1 MNYCDATFPF
11 PEENL
16 ACDEAL
22 LDMAEEGLGG
32 EVLRFW
38 EPARHFVVV
47 GYANRTAA
55 EVNLPFCESN
65 AIPVLRRCTG
75 GGTVL
80 QGLGVLNYSLVLRID
95 GSDSLQSITDTNQ
108 FILTRHQAALAAL
121 LHAPVEMRGQTD
133 LAIGGLK
140 FCGNAQRRKRRFLLF
155 HGAFLLHLDIDLLEK
170 VLPMPSKQPD
180 YRINRSH
187 SDFLMN
193 LRVPAALIK
202 NALLKAW
209 DAADPLAEI
218 PSFQV
223 ALLAREKYSLDEWNF
238 KF

>member
-1 MNYCDATFPF
+1 MNYCDATFPS

-22 LDMAEEGLGG
+22 LDLAEAGLGG

-47 GYANRTAA
+47 GYANKTAT

-80 QGLGVLNYSLVLRID
+80 QGPGVLNYSLVLRID
-95 GSDSLQSITDTNQ
+95 GAVSLQSITDTNQ
-108 FILTRHQAALAAL
+108 FILKRHQATLGAL

-140 FCGNAQRRKRRFLLF
+140 FCGNAQRRKKQFLLF

-180 YRINRSH
+180 YRVNRSH

-202 NALLKAW
+202 TTLIKAW
-209 DAADPLAEI
+209 NAAEPAVEI
-218 PSFQV
+218 KPGEV
-223 ALLAREKYSLDEWNF
+223 NLLTREKYSLDEWNF
-238 KF
+238 KL